1 MKKKRCVFI
10 KSQPKEKSKYP
21 SAEFLYS
28 VSLEDYNRTLNNYD
42 RIYDRI
48 NIVLTVC
55 SAVLIVFISNID
67 VKCILNLQNY
77 STNIEKIS
85 VLLYAALSLAS
96 ATLMMITVIKLLL
109 LSRSK
114 ELLCFDSNCIKD
126 EALYEEKV
134 EDSALWVTL
143 QHIKVVNDIRT
154 KTKDKQKKFNTAI
167 ILMIISI
174 LCFAFSVLIYNGGLS

>member
-1 MKKKRCVFI
+1 MKKRLHVI
-10 KSQPKEKSKYP
+10 EKKKTKDSIKYP

-67 VKCILNLQNY
+67 VKGILNLQNY
-77 STNIEKIS
+77 SSNLEKIS

-96 ATLMMITVIKLLL
+96 AILMMITVIKLLL

-114 ELLCFDSNCIKD
+114 ELLCFDSNSIKD
-126 EALYEEKV
+126 ETLYEEKV
-134 EDSALWVTL
+134 EDSALWVIL

-154 KTKDKQKKFNTAI
+154 KTKDKQKQFNTAI

>member
-1 MKKKRCVFI
+1 MKKKVHPIGKKAVR
-10 KSQPKEKSKYP
+10 EKIKYP

-28 VSLEDYNRTLNNYD
+28 VSLEDYNRTLNNYN

-55 SAVLIVFISNID
+55 SAVLIVFLSNIN
-67 VKCILNLQNY
+67 VKCILDWQNY
-77 STNIEKIS
+77 ITHLEKIS
-85 VLLYAALSLAS
+85 VLIYAGLALSS
-96 ATLMMITVIKLLL
+96 AILMIIAVIKLLL

-114 ELLCFDSNCIKD
+114 ELLCFDSNSIK
-126 EALYEEKV
+126 EETLYEEKV

-143 QHIKVVNDIRT
+143 QYIKVVNDIRA
-154 KTKDKQKKFNTAI
+154 KTKEKQNKFNAAI

-174 LCFAFSVLIYNGGLS
+174 LCFALSVLIFNGGLS